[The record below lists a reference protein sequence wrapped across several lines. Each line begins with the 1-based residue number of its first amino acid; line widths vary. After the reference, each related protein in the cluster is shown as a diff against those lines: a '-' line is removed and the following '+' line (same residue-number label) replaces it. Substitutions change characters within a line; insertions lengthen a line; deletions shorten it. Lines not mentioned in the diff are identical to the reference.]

1 MAEQAPAQVLHL
13 GVLFFLWFLLGYLL
27 KDCLVCGQI
36 ERGYFGFLLSF
47 CFHQHILAD
56 HLILFLLYLLL
67 SIYAQHCQSWVPSEA
82 KERDFLISVPHL
94 RTRHRILLCL
104 RYLS

>member
-1 MAEQAPAQVLHL
+1 M
-13 GVLFFLWFLLGYLL
+13 
-27 KDCLVCGQI
+27 
-36 ERGYFGFLLSF
+36 
-47 CFHQHILAD
+47 
-56 HLILFLLYLLL
+56 LYLLL

-104 RYLS
+104 RYLSWISDYDSDLDIVWLQKKHSSEFLQIVFFSLVLMYVCV